1 MFRSATTVFEPRLSG
16 SNMQMVTYYTACRID
31 AATLHLLSLENATWP
46 KTWWNDMK
54 KEFVSE

>member
-1 MFRSATTVFEPRLSG
+1 
-16 SNMQMVTYYTACRID
+16 MQMVTYYTACRID